1 VKTSSRKIFG
11 KFSLTSGTTMKKE
24 PKYYPISGYKI
35 PRIFQYSKLFSL
47 GVHWVFQNMLN
58 MDLTELMF
66 KLSIDIFF
74 TILFSLLLDRWFN
87 LSLAIAASFFIAHTI
102 NFLFNSQIFV
112 VLKFFGNIRHELSEF
127 DDYIESIQFRLR
139 KEPSVCWGA
148 IYGSMARGELKTTS
162 DLDIRFIRY
171 PGVYFGIRAC
181 WFVLKER
188 TRAHIYRFPIDFL
201 VFDSPRLLNRLRSD
215 EPPIIIL
222 ER

>member
-1 VKTSSRKIFG
+1 MKTER
-11 KFSLTSGTTMKKE
+11 
-24 PKYYPISGYKI
+24 KYYPISGYKI

-58 MDLTELMF
+58 MDLTELF
-66 KLSIDIFF
+66 YKLSIDLFL
-74 TILFSLLLDRWFN
+74 TILFSLLFDRWFH
-87 LSLAIAASFFIAHTI
+87 LSLAIAAGFFLAHTI

-112 VLKFFGNIRHELSEF
+112 VLKFFGNVRHELPEF
-127 DDYIESIQFRLR
+127 DNYIESIQNRLR
-139 KEPSVCWGA
+139 EEPSIRWAA

-171 PGVYFGIRAC
+171 PGFYYGTRAC
-181 WFVLKER
+181 WFVVKER

-201 VFDSPRLLNRLRSD
+201 VLDSPRLLNRLRPD
-215 EPPIIIL
+215 EPPIIIH

>member
-1 VKTSSRKIFG
+1 MKIERK
-11 KFSLTSGTTMKKE
+11 
-24 PKYYPISGYKI
+24 YNPISGYKI
-35 PRIFQYSKLFSL
+35 PRIFQSSRIFSL

-58 MDLTELMF
+58 MDFTELLF

-74 TILFSLLLDRWFN
+74 TIPFSLLLVRWFH
-87 LSLAIAASFFIAHTI
+87 LSFAIAAGLFLAHSI

-127 DDYIESIQFRLR
+127 EEYIGSIKIRLGE
-139 KEPSVCWGA
+139 EPSIRWGA

-171 PGVYFGIRAC
+171 PGFSNGLRAC

-188 TRAHIYRFPIDFL
+188 SRAHINRFPIDFL
-201 VFDSPRLLNRLRSD
+201 IFDNPRLLSRLRPD
-215 EPPIIIL
+215 EPPIIIH